1 MSRTRE
7 WDQAAV
13 DRAKERTSGKKQELV
28 PIGDHI
34 LATVHPTKRKKR
46 SHPESQLQRQ
56 CVAWFRIYYSNHLIF
71 AIPNGAKRGPA
82 LAAIMK
88 AEGVTAGVPDL
99 FVAALGIHD
108 GRVVPGLFI
117 EMKYDKGKST
127 PTQKHIQSRLANAG
141 YVVTECRTLPEFQS
155 IIDNYFHPKS

>member
-1 MSRTRE
+1 MSRG

-13 DRAKERTSGKKQELV
+13 DRAKKRMSGVVQQNMERFKSDV
-28 PIGDHI
+28 
-34 LATVHPTKRKKR
+34 LAPSKRKKR